1 MEVSLTMTRELL
13 INNIE
18 NITSDA
24 IIEFF
29 DKLMALCCL
38 YNVFGYDNVHITK
51 NDDLSFDLLF
61 EDENA
66 ANMVYNRSN
75 GLRITLYGIEY
86 SIESCFVG
94 CNVHILLNTPGRG

>member
-1 MEVSLTMTRELL
+1 MTRESL

-38 YNVFGYDNVHITK
+38 YNVFGYDSVHITK
-51 NDDLSFDLLF
+51 NDDLTFDLLF
-61 EDENA
+61 DNEDI
-66 ANMVYNRSN
+66 ANTVCSRCN
-75 GLRITLYGIEY
+75 GLHITLYGIEY
-86 SIESCFVG
+86 SIESSFVG
-94 CNVHILLNTPGRG
+94 CNVHILLNTPGRD